1 MIAILSC
8 PVFRS
13 VPLFADTSFSLA
25 SAADRAVTRETRK
38 EHTTN
43 SSKYHMSTALCA
55 AGYSKNGAPE
65 FRPMTDST
73 PARA

>member
-1 MIAILSC
+1 MIAILPC

-43 SSKYHMSTALCA
+43 SSKYHMSTA
-55 AGYSKNGAPE
+55 GYSKNGAPE